1 MSEASQGPG
10 WWQAADHK
18 WYPPEQHPDYAPP
31 APSPTPNVAPRPSS
45 QPVAPQGHSGQYA
58 GAAGS
63 GITFDPR
70 AIMPGGLIVLAGGVL
85 YCVFGFFPWYVQNI
99 DCGIAPPGVPCAVS
113 LNAWRSGT
121 ALFSAILFLAAA
133 GVFLA
138 KALKVIPAPK
148 VPLELVALGAVV
160 LGDLFFLIAFF
171 SVPAG
176 FFGISRGWGLW
187 IDLVIVIAI
196 TAGAVLEFLGS
207 RRAHPAV

>member
-1 MSEASQGPG
+1 MSDVSQGPD
-10 WWQAADHK
+10 WWQAADSK
-18 WYPPEQHPDYAPP
+18 WYPPEQHPDNASRP
-31 APSPTPNVAPRPSS
+31 PSPRQNVPTPQR
-45 QPVAPQGHSGQYA
+45 GQYA
-58 GAAGS
+58 GAGGS
-63 GITFDPR
+63 GITFDR
-70 AIMPGGLIVLAGGVL
+70 REIGPGGLIVLAGGLL

-99 DCGIAPPGVPCAVS
+99 DCGLVGPGIPCAVS

-121 ALFSAILFLAAA
+121 ALFSAILFLLAA
-133 GVFLA
+133 GAFLA

-187 IDLVIVIAI
+187 IDLVVAIAI
-196 TAGAVLEFLGS
+196 TAGAVLQFLGS
-207 RRAHPAV
+207 RRANPAV